1 MRPRIAAALALL
13 AALAAGCATVQSEG
27 EFEQRLER
35 IGAATKGLRRPR
47 VFAIHADTRIAAL
60 GLLAE
65 ASANADS
72 PLSAALGRNL
82 AAAHRSHR
90 DLVAGGPFADLT
102 ERVLR
107 NALALQDESGLPGL
121 RLLVASQEPPTA
133 ELLGAARRARV
144 HVVYR
149 SFR

>member
-1 MRPRIAAALALL
+1 VRPRIAAALALL
-13 AALAAGCATVQSEG
+13 AALAAGCVTVYG
-27 EFEQRLER
+27 ERDLEQRLER
-35 IGAATKGLRRPR
+35 LGAATKGLRRPR

-65 ASANADS
+65 ARANADS
-72 PLSAALGRNL
+72 PLSASLGRSL

-102 ERVLR
+102 DRALR
-107 NALALQDESGLPGL
+107 NALALQDEGGLPGL
-121 RLLVASQEPPTA
+121 RLLVASQEPPTP

-144 HVVYR
+144 HLVYR
-149 SFR
+149 AFR

>member
-1 MRPRIAAALALL
+1 VRPRIAAALALL
-13 AALAAGCATVQSEG
+13 AALAAGCATVQG
-27 EFEQRLER
+27 KAEFEQRLER

-65 ASANADS
+65 ARANTDS
-72 PLSAALGRNL
+72 PLSAALGRSL
-82 AAAHRSHR
+82 AAAQRSHR
-90 DLVAGGPFADLT
+90 DVVAGGPFADLT
-102 ERVLR
+102 DQVLR

-121 RLLVASQEPPTA
+121 RLLVASQEPPTV